1 MTLIDELF
9 NQKNIEIALRPI
21 RKENQE
27 KWMKE
32 EKKIKEQVLNKAYVP
47 TIQQYKRHESYDS
60 MARILI
66 RLLKNTILKD
76 CISLHNGKYYSNT
89 EQALNYMLKEAN
101 QGKIY
106 YAEIIHKK
114 IIETMLL
121 DDLKEELERYIPND
135 CILSLLENLLY
146 TPNKRKL
153 KRKQGLLESAMTSE
167 LSLIYCFPLYE
178 FMIENG
184 MHYFVYRKKLYL
196 FADSEE
202 HLQALLKKVFSF
214 IQKNYP
220 FKSSYTMYEIY
231 SATPFGYEF
240 YLEDETLKY
249 RLQGSQEKDSY
260 KDWHADSLHRVNKQF
275 HLVQEGTL
283 NKKDFSLLFENESQ
297 KQYIPAEVTSQLNV
311 YTDVTINQGA
321 VSLCAEKGIR
331 IAFMDSFGDV

>member
-32 EKKIKEQVLNKAYVP
+32 EKKIKEQVLNKAYMP

-135 CILSLLENLLY
+135 CILSLLENRIHFVILFVVILILFHLFDELLDFSIFS
-146 TPNKRKL
+146 TL
-153 KRKQGLLESAMTSE
+153 FFSVFQ
-167 LSLIYCFPLYE
+167 CFL
-178 FMIENG
+178 
-184 MHYFVYRKKLYL
+184 KKLFL
-196 FADSEE
+196 
-202 HLQALLKKVFSF
+202 VFSF
-214 IQKNYP
+214 
-220 FKSSYTMYEIY
+220 
-231 SATPFGYEF
+231 
-240 YLEDETLKY
+240 
-249 RLQGSQEKDSY
+249 
-260 KDWHADSLHRVNKQF
+260 RV
-275 HLVQEGTL
+275 H
-283 NKKDFSLLFENESQ
+283 
-297 KQYIPAEVTSQLNV
+297 
-311 YTDVTINQGA
+311 
-321 VSLCAEKGIR
+321 
-331 IAFMDSFGDV
+331 